1 VLYHYRAPAGSS
13 WHDFEFY
20 VPNVGFKDTA
30 RIIRLDDHGR
40 ILIFRN
46 KDIGARANPDLSK
59 WIKLADL
66 SAVNEN
72 DGKHA
77 TLWLTLCN
85 LTYNPGHYGHHS
97 DRSSP
102 LPPSSPPSESSSE
115 PEEDSAAAAGPSHAR
130 HRSIQL
136 QEAPVQPAVV
146 AGPSHVSARS
156 PRPSTEQEEAPVQPA
171 AIAGPSQMSF
181 VSSSKRKATVD
192 AQPAITKKQKLQQY
206 GNSKEKPLEVA
217 SSDDYSDSSA
227 VVVL

>member
-1 VLYHYRAPAGSS
+1 M
-13 WHDFEFY
+13 
-20 VPNVGFKDTA
+20 GFKDTA

-40 ILIFRN
+40 ILIFRH

-85 LTYNPGHYGHHS
+85 LTYKPGHYGHPS

-115 PEEDSAAAAGPSHAR
+115 PEESAAAAGPSHAR
-130 HRSIQL
+130 HRSTEL
-136 QEAPVQPAVV
+136 QGAPVQPAVV
-146 AGPSHVSARS
+146 AGPSHVSAT
-156 PRPSTEQEEAPVQPA
+156 RPSTEPQEAPVQPA
-171 AIAGPSQMSF
+171 AIAGPSQISLA
-181 VSSSKRKATVD
+181 SASKRKATVD